1 MFVVILE
8 YLSVLCFNPPTHPTC
23 IFLDSWHG
31 FIQIRNARTFT
42 FLNLK
47 CIIQPNGGE
56 NCTGSSGM
64 DWDVYTDILL
74 LESSVQQGAKNKTA

>member
-1 MFVVILE
+1 MVLFKLE
-8 YLSVLCFNPPTHPTC
+8 MLELLLFS
-23 IFLDSWHG
+23 
-31 FIQIRNARTFT
+31 
-42 FLNLK
+42 NLK